1 MTSLVQREEPFTA
14 MSDRPTT
21 HPMQV
26 GLREELGQVDR
37 SWRLLTCM
45 QTSEP
50 PLTIVQRGHQL
61 SLSACAVFQVK
72 EKMEWNSILS
82 RAANTHT
89 ASSW

>member
-26 GLREELGQVDR
+26 DR
-37 SWRLLTCM
+37 SWRLLTCT

-50 PLTIVQRGHQL
+50 PLTIVLRGHQL
-61 SLSACAVFQVK
+61 SLSACEVFQVK

-89 ASSW
+89 ASSCTR